1 MDITWL
7 RWKTIN
13 NYEYSIYSHFL
24 SILHLHRMGHK
35 KLKKKKVKWQTS
47 CVFLTITVNFRPSFY
62 THFMEEK
69 NDQSA
74 V

>member
-1 MDITWL
+1 
-7 RWKTIN
+7 
-13 NYEYSIYSHFL
+13 
-24 SILHLHRMGHK
+24 MGHK

>member
-1 MDITWL
+1 MADQL
-7 RWKTIN
+7 CFSDN
-13 NYEYSIYSHFL
+13 NCKFL
-24 SILHLHRMGHK
+24 A
-35 KLKKKKVKWQTS
+35 V
-47 CVFLTITVNFRPSFY
+47 FY